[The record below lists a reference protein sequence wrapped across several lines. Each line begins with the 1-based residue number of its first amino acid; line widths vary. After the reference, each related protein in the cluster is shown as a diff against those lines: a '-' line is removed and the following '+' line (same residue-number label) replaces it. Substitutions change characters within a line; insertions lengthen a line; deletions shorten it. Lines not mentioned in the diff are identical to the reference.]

1 MGKKRREREER
12 GGGTVAGESEV
23 GLAAGEA
30 SGSSTDRRRDRL
42 AFLALALVAFLARL
56 AFLLATRTKDPF
68 FAALVM
74 DEKVHWDWAGEILA
88 NGHLKEA
95 FFRPPLYYHLLAA
108 MRALT
113 GDSIFLCRLISSL
126 AGVGIVLVVFGIV
139 RRFAPRWVAVAVALV
154 PALAVDAIYE
164 DTRLLTDPL
173 ASFLMIAA
181 LAMAL
186 RAPARPALFG
196 LVVGLGEL
204 ARQVAIV
211 LLPVWLFL
219 EWTRPADEGETVRGK
234 WGALARRFAL
244 VVGVY
249 LATIAPAT
257 LFNAWASKDFVR
269 VAWNG
274 GVNFHIG
281 NNATSDGMTAVEW
294 SFRKDWWGSYHDF
307 IRAAEEAEERTLK
320 PSEVDDYWFG
330 RGFAFWRE
338 QPAAALSLLARKA
351 RLFVSG
357 AEISNNLPIT
367 PEIATGGALFEHW
380 PLRLRGLMPFLAAG
394 LVVLAS
400 RRFPRE
406 ARAAALLALLYSG
419 LIVMV
424 FVTSRYRLPVYPALA
439 VVAGAVVVGF
449 AGKLRE
455 PVPRG
460 LLAGFLALGV
470 AGLAAASMPPN
481 YPAFHVA
488 VGNLQLQQSNWS
500 EAQGAFRR
508 AEALVPGFA
517 QVQEGLGMVA
527 EGMGRPDEAFDRYR
541 QELELHG
548 SVYSRYRMAAIEYA
562 RKNFA
567 AAAELSAP
575 LADRF
580 DDAALLHAQALVA
593 LERRGEAAV
602 VLRRNV
608 ERGWMVADSE
618 YLLAL
623 VAVLDG
629 APDAEER
636 VRSHPDEERYRR
648 LAGLLE
654 QRRTSVPERKKGR

>member
-1 MGKKRREREER
+1 MGKNRRNDEPRE
-12 GGGTVAGESEV
+12 GLPGASAPGLDAGANRV
-23 GLAAGEA
+23 DQDGWI
-30 SGSSTDRRRDRL
+30 RDRNVL
-42 AFLALALVAFLARL
+42 AGLVAVAFLARL
-56 AFLLATRTKDPF
+56 AFLLATRERDPF
-68 FAALVM
+68 FSNLVM
-74 DEKVHWDWAGEILA
+74 DEKVHWDWAGEILEK
-88 NGHLKEA
+88 GHLSEA
-95 FFRPPLYYHLLAA
+95 FFRPPLYYHLLAGL
-108 MRALT
+108 RALT

-126 AGVGIVLVVFGIV
+126 AGVGIVVVVFGIV
-139 RRFAPRWVAVAVALV
+139 RRFAPRWVAVAAALV

-181 LAMAL
+181 LGVAL
-186 RAPARPALFG
+186 RSPARPALFG

-219 EWTRPADEGETVRGK
+219 EWIRPAEEGETARRR
-234 WGALARRFAL
+234 WGGVARRFAL
-244 VVGVY
+244 AVGVY

-307 IRAAEEAEERTLK
+307 IRAAEEAEGRKLK
-320 PSEVDDYWFG
+320 PSEVDDHWFG

-338 QPAAALSLLARKA
+338 QPAAALSLLGRKA

-367 PEIATGGALFEHW
+367 PEIATGGALFERW
-380 PLRLRGLMPFLAAG
+380 PVRLRGLMPFLAAG

-406 ARAAALLALLYSG
+406 ARAAALLAVLYSG

-439 VVAGAVVVGF
+439 VVAGAVVAGF

-455 PVPRG
+455 PVPRA
-460 LLAGFLALGV
+460 LLAGFLALGA

-488 VGNLQLQQSNWS
+488 VGNLALQQQRWD
-500 EAQGAFRR
+500 EAEAAFRR
-508 AEALVPGFA
+508 AEAMVPDFA

-527 EGMGRPDEAFDRYR
+527 EAGGRPDEAFSRYGR
-541 QELELHG
+541 ELEVHG

-562 RKNFA
+562 RRNFDA
-567 AAAELSAP
+567 AAALSAP

-580 DDAALLHAQALVA
+580 EDSALLHAQALVA
-593 LERRGEAAV
+593 LERRGEAAA

-608 ERGWMVADSE
+608 ERGWAVADSE

-654 QRRTSVPERKKGR
+654 QRRDAAPERKKGR